1 MTKIYK
7 KPRLGRSLL
16 NLLITGLCLMAF
28 NNVKAQVST
37 YAFTNTSGSWN
48 SNVITA
54 AGGATLLTSSTA
66 STDDDITYSTIT
78 LPFTFNLAGTPYGF
92 VSATSNGY
100 IGLLTTAT
108 SVSQY
113 SYPTMTNL
121 APTIELAGA
130 DMQFAGISPSTT
142 SLGSNIY
149 YQTLGTSPN
158 RVFVIQYNNFSWYT
172 FSTSNIFSGQIR
184 LYETS
189 GNVQIIYGGA
199 NTVLTG
205 STAQVGIN
213 STTSIYSC
221 ITGTSF
227 AGATA
232 SGTST
237 ANMTFGSALAADSG
251 RTFSWSNIPMTINSV
266 TTFQTIGNASSGLNN
281 NPILAAVANTTGN
294 LNPKVVYAIDFNTA
308 GSNNIT
314 TNVTAAKVLY
324 TGNNATFSP
333 GAVIRQFGTTI
344 SSPSG
349 TLSFTSAGDTLRSG
363 ANYYWLVYD
372 IPTTANLGDTLDGTC
387 TSFTDSIART
397 PTVVS
402 PAGYRIISGPLTGVY
417 TIGGTGARNYAS
429 IAAAVNDLVNVGVA
443 GPVTFNIAA
452 GTYTGQVIIPNNVIT
467 GASAINNITFDGG
480 NGNASTR
487 IITSSTN
494 SGATLLLNGCK
505 YYTFK
510 NLTITN
516 SVSGQGVGVAIVGT
530 ATNDNGS
537 SNAIRR
543 CTILLPNVSTN
554 QAFGINVTSSVGGM
568 GNTATRVDSLV
579 LDSNTIT
586 GGGTG
591 GIYYGINVYG
601 SQNALYNSGLEITN
615 NTVTLGYYMGF
626 QLNYIFNPMKIN
638 YNTINMSIATG
649 YYAMY
654 NYFNQSNNTTVFNEI
669 IGNVINNYGYYGMYL
684 YFNGSGGTTTAPLRI
699 YNNVVNNGTNP
710 LGAYY
715 GIYVYNTGATQFYHN
730 TTIMSSP
737 SSSNTYAGFYYSGGT
752 NCIAKNNLFSVLS
765 NGGSAIPVYFQT
777 NPSGNNVNY
786 NLYFNGATTTL
797 LFRGTNYISTNFKT
811 ATAGGDSSFFTAT
824 LPFVSNTNF
833 RLQNGCFG
841 KGVNLT
847 SLVPADVTRF
857 TRNVPPDL
865 GAYEFQGG
873 GSNDLSMDRLITPA
887 APITLGSQD
896 LVFRVKNIGTNSIS
910 SFDANYTLNGGFP
923 VNQTWSGTLASC
935 DTVSVT
941 FTGGQQITLGSS
953 NAIKVYTAN
962 PNSSLDPNR
971 GNDTI
976 SVTYLAPMSGAY
988 TINPGAPASATNF
1001 QSFGAADTA
1010 LQAGIAGPIYFT
1022 VAAGTY
1028 TGQVRIRGNIV
1039 GASAINNIVF
1049 DGVSSSTRTLTHS
1062 LNQGATLVLDK
1073 CKYVTFRNFTITNTI
1088 SGNGV
1093 GVAVISTG
1101 TGYEGTGCGLV
1112 NNIINL
1118 PNVGTNTSYGI
1129 NVTSTASGFGQAV
1142 ISTDSLIIDSN
1153 TINNGYF
1160 GINLYNCCTA
1170 SALYVRGTKI
1180 RNNTLNNISYMG
1192 MYIYYVYN
1200 AMDILNNTI
1209 NMSLTGTTGYGLYY
1223 FYNQNSSSIP
1233 TRINGNKISNA
1244 LNYGMYV
1251 YYPISGSATLQMY
1264 NNAILNTRGATG
1276 YSCYLYMGTGTT
1288 EVYNNSFVN
1297 TGNTTNAQY
1306 AAFYYAG
1313 TTANVNVKNNIFAMT
1328 GSGTGLPAYFGSNP
1342 TGSNINYNTY
1352 YNAASTNLVYRGT
1365 TFTNLTFKTATA
1377 GGDSSFT
1384 RTSSPF
1390 TSLTN
1395 LALTNGCSGKGVT
1408 LSSVT
1413 TDILGNTRNTPP
1425 DMGAYEFNGSA
1436 NNDIAIDA
1444 LLSPSFPV
1452 IAGSNDVILRI
1463 RNVGANTVSSFD
1475 AAYTI
1480 NGGTPA
1486 STTWSGT
1493 LAACD
1498 TVSVNIGTSFTVVN
1512 NVQYA
1517 LKAYTSNPNSSLD
1530 PNRGNDTITSTIAT
1544 PMSGTY
1550 TIGATASDYTTFN
1563 NAVAALQ
1570 LRGVA
1575 GPITFNVRTGVYTE
1589 SVNLPTVT
1597 GMSATNTVTFTSLAN
1612 NRDSVRMEWNSNTG
1626 NAFVL
1631 QFAGNFYTV
1640 NAMTIRSTSTSV
1652 NNSGVNIAGNAS
1664 FDTLSNCNVRMPVY
1678 LSSFVFCSYSINAAT
1693 VTGTGMAFIN
1703 NKIVGSY
1710 YGPYYF
1716 GNSTNRPSYTY
1727 FKNNTFDSSY
1737 YSPFYYLYYTKYT
1750 TFDGNNFIS
1759 RGTSVSSTTNYMYWY
1774 YNDSAYKFIN
1784 NKVDFAAGI
1793 SVYWYNYYKAAIPAN
1808 RGLVAN
1814 NAINAQGLLYLYFGN
1829 SVTSNLDF
1837 YNNTFNMGT
1846 GYFYLANSGLTSI
1859 NFRNNIFSGTGA
1871 YPFYL
1876 TAAPSASIISSNY
1889 NNFFST
1895 GSTTPIYAGTT
1906 FTLNA
1911 YKTAYPLFER
1921 NSVSFRPAYTSATNL
1936 VPNPSDTAIW
1946 LMNGR
1951 GDFVTSIVP
1960 RDINGDLR
1968 PATVADGAP
1977 DLGAYNV
1984 TPAANTLA
1992 PRAVANPL
2000 APTAGTSQVFTV
2012 GFDTV
2017 ATITWDAFTT
2027 PPTSID
2033 VRQYSGRAP
2042 LLIGTTPNYMNF
2054 YTDIQAPAGTYLYD
2068 IKLNY
2073 RDNWMGT
2080 MYTTFGF
2087 TEADLRLAKKDAATA
2102 WSTNTGSVVDSSMN
2116 TLTGSG
2122 YTNFSWFTGSDLFNQ
2137 LPVKLTTFN
2146 GKLVNA
2152 DAILNWNTASEINA
2166 NSFVVERS
2174 IDGVNFEGLGKVK
2187 AAGNSSS
2194 LKSYKYA
2201 DVNALAL
2208 VNKFSVVYY
2217 RLKMVDNDGSFEYSK
2232 TIEVKTD
2239 ADTKE
2244 SVKVNP
2250 NPFTN
2255 ELTVSIETLVDSKA
2269 TLEVVDIN
2277 GRVTLTQNVNV
2288 TKGTSAINVDG
2299 IEKLKQ
2305 GVYFVRVSTDL
2316 GTQVFKLIKN

>member
-1 MTKIYK
+1 
-7 KPRLGRSLL
+7 
-16 NLLITGLCLMAF
+16 MAF
-28 NNVKAQVST
+28 NYANAQVST
-37 YAFTNTSGSWN
+37 LDYSTSVQSYT
-48 SNVITA
+48 SLAIT
-54 AGGATLLTSSTA
+54 GGTLVSGTS
-66 STDDDITYSTIT
+66 STDDDTNWPTRNIG
-78 LPFTFNLAGTPYGF
+78 FTFNHAGTNYTTIGI
-92 VSATSNGY
+92 SSNGY
-100 IGLLTTAT
+100 IVFG
-108 SVSQY
+108 
-113 SYPTMTNL
+113 
-121 APTIELAGA
+121 G
-130 DMQFAGISPSTT
+130 STT
-142 SLGSNIY
+142 TNYTPLGGMSNCVAAIGMDL
-149 YQTLGTSPN
+149 QGKGLTNSDIRWDTVGTAPN
-158 RVFVIQYNNFSWYT
+158 RVCVIQWRDWGRYGTTSETYNF
-172 FSTSNIFSGQIR
+172 QIR
-184 LYETS
+184 LTETTNAINIVY
-189 GNVQIIYGGA
+189 GPGIY
-199 NTVLTG
+199 V
-205 STAQVGIN
+205 N
-213 STTSIYSC
+213 SYTPQMGMT
-221 ITGTSF
+221 
-227 AGATA
+227 GATTA
-232 SGTST
+232 DYKIRTSNTTWANNAAAT
-237 ANMTFGSALAADSG
+237 ANNATMTLSSTNFPDTG
-251 RTFSWSNIPMTINSV
+251 RTFTFANLPMVFNGV

-281 NPILAAVANTTGN
+281 NPILAAVATTTGN
-294 LNPKVVYAIDFNTA
+294 LNPKVVYAMDFNTA

-314 TNVTAAKVLY
+314 TNVTAARVLY
-324 TGNNATFSP
+324 TGNTSTFSM
-333 GAVIRQFGTTI
+333 GAVIRQFGADIT
-344 SSPSG
+344 SPSG
-349 TLSFTSAGDTLRSG
+349 TLAFTSAGDTLRSG

-387 TSFTDSIART
+387 TSFTDSITRT

-402 PAGYRIISGPLTGVY
+402 PAGYRIISGPLSGVY
-417 TIGGTGARNYAS
+417 TIGGSGSRNYPT
-429 IAAAVNDLVNVGVA
+429 IAAAVSDLVNVGVA
-443 GPVTFNIAA
+443 GPVTFNVAA
-452 GTYTGQVIIPNNVIT
+452 GTYTGQVVIPNNVIT
-467 GASAINNITFDGG
+467 GASAVNNITFDGG
-480 NGNASTR
+480 NGNATTR
-487 IITSSTN
+487 TLTSSTT

-516 SVSGQGVGVAIVGT
+516 TVSGGGSGVAIVGT
-530 ATNDNGS
+530 ATNNNGS
-537 SNAIRR
+537 SNSIRNCR
-543 CTILLPNVSTN
+543 ILLPNVGTST
-554 QAFGINVTSSVGGM
+554 AYGIVVTASAN
-568 GNTATRVDSLV
+568 GNGTTAMRCDSIV

-586 GGGTG
+586 GGTTTN
-591 GIYYGINVYG
+591 GIYYGIAIYG
-601 SQNALYNSGLEITN
+601 SQNSLYNRGIEVTN
-615 NTVTLGYYMGF
+615 NTLTMGYYMGF
-626 QLNYIFNPMKIN
+626 QIQYIYNPMKIN
-638 YNTINMSIATG
+638 YNNITMST
-649 YYAMY
+649 
-654 NYFNQSNNTTVFNEI
+654 S
-669 IGNVINNYGYYGMYL
+669 YGYYGMYNYYNQSTNTTVPNEFIGNTITNFGGYGAYL

-699 YNNVVNNGTNP
+699 YNNFINNGTTTY
-710 LGAYY
+710 GGFY
-715 GIYVYNTGATQFYHN
+715 GIYLYSTGVSEVYHN
-730 TTIMSSP
+730 TTRM
-737 SSSNTYAGFYYSGGT
+737 TYSGTSTTYTGFYYTGGT
-752 NCIAKNNLFSVLS
+752 NCQVKNNLFAVMP
-765 NGGSAIPVYFQT
+765 GAGSTVPAYFAT
-777 NPSGNNVNY
+777 NPTGNVVNY
-786 NLYFNGATTTL
+786 NLYYNGANATL
-797 LFRGTNYISTNFKT
+797 LRRVNALTSSNFKT
-811 ATAGGDSSFFTAT
+811 TTGGGDSSFFTT
-824 LPFVSNTNF
+824 TSPFVSTTNF
-833 RLQNGCFG
+833 SLQNGCFG
-841 KGVNLT
+841 KGVDLT
-847 SLVPADVTRF
+847 SLVPADITRF

-865 GAYEFQGG
+865 GAFEFQGG
-873 GSNDLSMDRLITPA
+873 GLNDLSMDRLITPA

-896 LVFRVKNIGTNSIS
+896 LVFRVKNIGTNAIS
-910 SFDANYTLNGGFP
+910 SFDANYTLNSGTP

-941 FTGGQQITLGSS
+941 FTGGQQITLGST
-953 NAIKVYTAN
+953 NAIKAYTAN

-988 TINPGAPASATNF
+988 TINPGAAASATNF

-1049 DGVSSSTRTLTHS
+1049 DGVSSSTRTLTAS
-1062 LNQGATLVLDK
+1062 INQGATLLLDK

-1088 SGNGV
+1088 SGNGT
-1093 GVAVISTG
+1093 GAAIISTG

-1142 ISTDSLIIDSN
+1142 ISTDSLVIDSN
-1153 TINNGYF
+1153 TINNGYY
-1160 GINLYNCCTA
+1160 GINLYNCCSA

-1209 NMSLTGTTGYGLYY
+1209 NMSTTGTTGYGLYY
-1223 FYNQNSSSIP
+1223 FYNQNASSIP

-1251 YYPISGSATLQMY
+1251 YYPISGSGTLQLY

-1313 TTANVNVKNNIFAMT
+1313 TSANVNVKNNIFAMT
-1328 GSGTGLPAYFGSNP
+1328 GSGSGLPAYFGTNP
-1342 TGSNINYNTY
+1342 TGTNINYNTY
-1352 YNAASTNLVYRGT
+1352 YNAASTNLLYRGT
-1365 TFTNLTFKTATA
+1365 TLTNLNYKTTTG

-1384 RTSSPF
+1384 RTTSPF

-1408 LSSVT
+1408 LSSIT

-1425 DMGAYEFNGSA
+1425 DMGAYEFNGSS

-1452 IAGSNDVILRI
+1452 VAGTNDVILRI

-1486 STTWSGT
+1486 SSTWSGT

-1498 TVSVNIGTSFTVVN
+1498 TVSFNIGTSFTVVN

-1530 PNRGNDTITSTIAT
+1530 PNRGNDTTTSTVAT

-1612 NRDSVRMEWNSNTG
+1612 NRDSVRMEWNSTAG
-1626 NAFVL
+1626 NPFVL

-1640 NAMTIRSTSTSV
+1640 NAMTIRSTVGIT
-1652 NNSGVNIAGNAS
+1652 NGVNIAGNAS
-1664 FDTLSNCNVRMPVY
+1664 FDTLSNCHVRMPVY
-1678 LSSFVFCSYSINAAT
+1678 LSTFAFCQYSINANG
-1693 VTGTGMAFIN
+1693 VGGTGMAFVN
-1703 NKIVGSY
+1703 NNVTGSY
-1710 YGPYYF
+1710 YGVYYF
-1716 GNSTNRPSYTY
+1716 GNSANRPSYTY
-1727 FKNNTFDSSY
+1727 FKNNTFDSCN
-1737 YSPFYYLYYTKYT
+1737 YSPFYYMYYTKYT
-1750 TFDGNNFIS
+1750 TFDGNNFIA
-1759 RGTSVSSTTNYMYWY
+1759 RGTSVSSTNNYMYFY
-1774 YNDSAYKFIN
+1774 YNDSAYTFTN
-1784 NKVDFAAGI
+1784 NKIDFASGVTAQ
-1793 SVYWYNYYKAAIPAN
+1793 WYNYYNASTTLR

-1814 NAINAQGLLYLYFGN
+1814 NSVVAATSLIWYWGN
-1829 SVTSNLDF
+1829 NVTSNIDF
-1837 YNNTFNMGT
+1837 YNNSFNTGN
-1846 GYFYLANSGLTSI
+1846 GYFYMANTGLTNVRI
-1859 NFRNNIFSGTGA
+1859 RNNIFASTGA
-1871 YPFYL
+1871 YAYYI
-1876 TAAPSASIISSNY
+1876 TAAPNIATLNCDY
-1889 NNFFST
+1889 NNYFST
-1895 GSTTPIYAGTT
+1895 TSLTPIYSAAARS
-1906 FTLNA
+1906 LN
-1911 YKTAYPLFER
+1911 THRSLYPLFDR
-1921 NSVSFRPAYTSATNL
+1921 MSISYRPAYTSATNL
-1936 VPNPSDTAIW
+1936 TPNVNDTAVW

-1951 GDFVTSIVP
+1951 GDIEARVTT
-1960 RDINGDLR
+1960 DINGTAR
-1968 PATVADGAP
+1968 PASVVDGAP

-2000 APTAGTSQVFTV
+2000 APTAGTSQVFTL

-2027 PPTSID
+2027 PPASIA
-2033 VRQYSGRAP
+2033 VRQYAGRAP
-2042 LLIGTTPNYMNF
+2042 QLIGTVANYMNF
-2054 YTDIQAPAGTYLYD
+2054 YTDIQAPTGTYLYD

-2080 MYTTFGF
+2080 MGTTFGF

-2102 WSTNTGSVVDSSMN
+2102 WSTNTGSVVDSSLN

-2122 YTNFSWFTGSDLFNQ
+2122 YTEFSWFTGSDLFNQ

-2152 DAILNWNTASEINA
+2152 DAILNWNTASEINS

-2277 GRVTLTQNVNV
+2277 GKVTLTQNVNV

-2316 GTQVFKLIKN
+2316 GTQVFKMVKN